1 MHNFPSTQSA
11 LKALT
16 QNNLRSKRKLFHMRN
31 TILTAAFAALI
42 LLPTACKKELE
53 QENMQ
58 FPALEPLRSDT
69 GAGTW
74 KTILLSRPDQIPVA
88 APVAVTSPDY
98 RLELQEIVSRQER
111 MEEADENNL
120 KYWAAGTVLRWN
132 EIMREL
138 VAKYNLPPYQN
149 PDGSYPFPDANNPL
163 AYPYFPFA
171 NPPYAARAYAYA
183 SAAVYDALVAAAHY
197 RSIYRRPLPSRTNPK
212 IKHLIPVAGDWT
224 YPSDDLTAAGASV
237 AILSLMFPGEQD
249 YLQRRLNECR
259 DAILLSGTCS
269 RSDAAAGEALGRG
282 VAAVFIARARTDR
295 AGASAGTP
303 ALWQQLEQKAI
314 QAGETPW
321 KSLETPPR
329 PPMLPAF
336 GKVKG
341 FLLDSLEVVNNR
353 PPAPPSVHSDQFR
366 KELAE
371 VLQYSRNPTRERL
384 AIVHFWADGAGT
396 YAPPG
401 HWNAIACSDFVKE
414 RFSEVRWAR
423 NLALLN
429 IAMFDA
435 AICCWDA
442 KYAYFNP
449 RPSQVD
455 PAIKTHT
462 GVPNFPAFTSGHS
475 TFSGAAATFLAHV
488 VPSRAGTY
496 KDMASEASLSRLYGA
511 IHYRS
516 DIDVGMD
523 MGNMLGNKAVQRAL
537 TDGAE

>member
-1 MHNFPSTQSA
+1 MLNSPSTQSA

-16 QNNLRSKRKLFHMRN
+16 KINLPSKRKLFHMRN
-31 TILTAAFAALI
+31 TVLTAAFAALI

-111 MEEADENNL
+111 MEEADEDNM
-120 KYWAAGTVLRWN
+120 KYWASGTVLRWN

-212 IKHLIPVAGDWT
+212 IKHLIPVTGDWT

-269 RSDAAAGEALGRG
+269 RSDAASGEALGRG

-371 VLQYSRNPTRERL
+371 VLQYSRNPTRERV

-496 KDMASEASLSRLYGA
+496 KAMASEASLSRLYGA

-516 DIDVGMD
+516 DIEVGMN
-523 MGNMLGNKAVQRAL
+523 MGNMLGGMAVQRAL

>member
-1 MHNFPSTQSA
+1 MKASTP
-11 LKALT
+11 
-16 QNNLRSKRKLFHMRN
+16 NNLRTQSSNFGMRN
-31 TILTAAFAALI
+31 TILMAAFAALI
-42 LLPTACKKELE
+42 LIPTACKKELE

-74 KTILLSRPDQIPVA
+74 KTILLSRPDQIPLA
-88 APVAVTSPDY
+88 APVAVSSPDY
-98 RLELQEIVSRQER
+98 RLELQEIVSRQAR
-111 MEEADENNL
+111 MEEADEDKL

-183 SAAVYDALVAAAHY
+183 SAAVYDALVAASHY
-197 RSIYRRPLPSRTNPK
+197 RSLYRRPLPSRTNPK
-212 IKHLIPVAGDWT
+212 IKHLIPVTGDWS

-341 FLLDSLEVVNNR
+341 FLMDSLEVVNNR
-353 PPAPPSVHSDQFR
+353 PPAPPSVHSEKFR
-366 KELAE
+366 QELEE
-371 VLQYSRNPTRERL
+371 VRSYSLNPTREQI
-384 AIVHFWADGAGT
+384 AIANYWADGAGT

-401 HWNAIACSDFVKE
+401 HWNAIACKDFVKA
-414 RFSEVRWAR
+414 RYSEVRWAR

-429 IAMFDA
+429 MAMFDA
-435 AICCWDA
+435 VICCWDA
-442 KYAYFNP
+442 KFAFFNP

-462 GVPNFPAFTSGHS
+462 GVPNFPAYTSGHS
-475 TFSGAAATFLAHV
+475 TFSGAAATFLTHV
-488 VPSRAGTY
+488 IPSNGAGY
-496 KDMASEASLSRLYGA
+496 KRMANEASMSRMYGA
-511 IHYRS
+511 IHFRS
-516 DIDVGMD
+516 DVEVGMT
-523 MGNMLGNKAVQRAL
+523 MGEMIGAKAITRAL
-537 TDGAE
+537 SDGAE